1 MCVCVLLYDGVH
13 ILLTTFPMLSFIM
26 IREKK
31 QYSANNAR
39 WKWRRKR
46 EELIRIALEARTWN
60 STYKWL
66 SRRHSSAIRKKHCL
80 KRVCASVALRL
91 AFSAPH
97 CHLCSKCLFLIY
109 GVHRMHCNLTEGL
122 KRTRRK
128 SLNEIWTEL
137 TTGFCPAVFFHSLAF
152 GWFRLCAA
160 KQNRCIA
167 KCNSLHL

>member
-1 MCVCVLLYDGVH
+1 
-13 ILLTTFPMLSFIM
+13 M

-31 QYSANNAR
+31 QDSTSNAR

-46 EELIRIALEARTWN
+46 EELIRIALEARARSRTWN
-60 STYKWL
+60 STHKWHQPHQQ
-66 SRRHSSAIRKKHCL
+66 SPPQQCNSKKHCL
-80 KRVCASVALRL
+80 KRVCVCVRVAFQL
-91 AFSAPH
+91 ACSAPH

-137 TTGFCPAVFFHSLAF
+137 TTGFCRTVFFHSLPF